1 MDMQTRPT
9 HLLSLKETLWRA
21 KDTHRLKVRR
31 WEKVLQATSNEKKAR
46 VAILISDKIDFT
58 TNTISGDREKPYI
71 VIKGSIQEDI
81 PIVNIHV
88 PNIGTPKY
96 RK

>member
-1 MDMQTRPT
+1 M
-9 HLLSLKETLWRA
+9 
-21 KDTHRLKVRR
+21 RR

-58 TNTISGDREKPYI
+58 TNTISGDREKPYR

>member
-1 MDMQTRPT
+1 M
-9 HLLSLKETLWRA
+9 
-21 KDTHRLKVRR
+21 RR

>member
-1 MDMQTRPT
+1 M
-9 HLLSLKETLWRA
+9 
-21 KDTHRLKVRR
+21 KDTHRLKARR
-31 WEKVLQATSNEKKAR
+31 WEKVLHASSNEKKAK

-71 VIKGSIQEDI
+71 MIKGSIQEDI
-81 PIVNIHV
+81 ANVNIHA
-88 PNIGTPKY
+88 PNIGTPKH